1 MIELEKKLM
10 LSKSE
15 YDYILDCFG
24 KDKPIIT
31 QVNYYFDTEDLS
43 MNKEGITCRVR
54 LKNGV
59 YKGTIKKHTLNSDI
73 STENEVKIQNGIY
86 DNDFVEMGLQLQ
98 GELVTERC
106 YLLRNSICEVVL
118 DKNNDLGYTD
128 YEIEI
133 EYSKDNESSANGI
146 FKFFLDVISH
156 MQSENSKGI
165 KSSDYCNGLS
175 KSQRF
180 FELKCPKIHKVDKNL
195 LNHNVKWR

>member
-1 MIELEKKLM
+1 MMIELEKKLM

-43 MNKEGITCRVR
+43 MNSKGITCRIR

-59 YKGTIKKHTLNSDI
+59 YTGTIKKHAHNSDASI
-73 STENEVKIQNGIY
+73 ENRVKTRNGIY
-86 DNDFVEMGLQLQ
+86 DNDFIDMGLKLQ

-106 YLLRNSICEVVL
+106 CLLRNSTCEVVL
-118 DKNNDLGYTD
+118 DKNNYLGYTD
-128 YEIEI
+128 YELEI
-133 EYSKDNESSANGI
+133 EYSKDNESNANGI
-146 FKFFLDVISH
+146 FKFFLDVVSH
-156 MQSENSKGI
+156 MQPENSKGI

-180 FELKCPKIHKVDKNL
+180 FELKCLKKHYKDN
-195 LNHNVKWR
+195 